1 MAAMLRTVKASP
13 GCRPRVTDGH
23 TRESAQA
30 NTMYC
35 MQQRKIHHQVG
46 KKREH
51 ARKTCPVPMALIDKQ
66 VGRSARSV
74 EDYTQNQKAATF
86 EF

>member
-13 GCRPRVTDGH
+13 GSRPRVTDGH

-35 MQQRKIHHQVG
+35 MQQRKKITIRSG
-46 KKREH
+46 KEG
-51 ARKTCPVPMALIDKQ
+51 ARKIESGSKCNILLSSQIVSHSKNLGESNFFKFD
-66 VGRSARSV
+66 
-74 EDYTQNQKAATF
+74 
-86 EF
+86 